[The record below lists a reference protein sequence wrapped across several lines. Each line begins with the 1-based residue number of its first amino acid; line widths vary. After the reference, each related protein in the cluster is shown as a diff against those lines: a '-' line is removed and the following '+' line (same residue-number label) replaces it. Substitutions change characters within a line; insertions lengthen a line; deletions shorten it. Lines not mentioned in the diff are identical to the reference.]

1 MASAWAAL
9 MSMGE
14 SGFLARAKIAAD
26 VTQRLKKGVRS
37 IAGLKLVTEPEMT
50 CLAICSR
57 DDDLNI
63 LIVGDA
69 MEERGEEDR

>member
-1 MASAWAAL
+1 

-14 SGFLARAKIAAD
+14 NGYLQRARIAAE
-26 VTQRLKKGVRS
+26 VTDKLKKGVRS
-37 IAGLKLVTEPEMT
+37 IPGLGCVAESEMT

-57 DDDLNI
+57 DEHLDI

-69 MEERGEEDR
+69 MEEKGK